1 MNGGSV
7 YNNLKYKL
15 NNNLIKII
23 QKYILL
29 KNIKCDQYHL
39 RNIKYG
45 SLIKCKKC
53 GGISQKHQ
61 LMRCGENEPIRYMYS
76 CYNCWYSWRE

>member
-15 NNNLIKII
+15 NNDLIKII
-23 QKYILL
+23 QKYILS
-29 KNIKCDQYHL
+29 KNSKCDQYHL
-39 RNIKYG
+39 RSIKYG

-61 LMRCGENEPIRYMYS
+61 LMKHNEVKYMYS
-76 CYNCWYSWRE
+76 CYNCWYSWKE